1 MLLNLNVDEFL
12 KKGTAS
18 SLKNCKQAVKNCLTS
33 IPDNYIAPL
42 LEKVKERLLKIQE
55 IELQLETN
63 SNLCSS
69 LRFIQPPPSCE
80 TEEEKILNNLSKII
94 SENEMVKL
102 DSLLNDA
109 INNVK
114 SYLDS
119 CITNN
124 CNSV

>member
-18 SLKNCKQAVKNCLTS
+18 SLENCKQAVKNCLTS

-69 LRFIQPPPSCE
+69 PPSCE

-109 INNVK
+109 INNVT